1 VQSNDPERRRIL
13 EATWTVLARSGF
25 EGFKVQLV
33 LREAGVSARTF
44 YRHFANKDALFLAVV
59 REEMS
64 RAAPHIRAAVA
75 RAESPVDRITA
86 WIRSLIGA
94 AGDPKRAARTRLFVS
109 LQTINRRFP
118 AEVATG
124 TESLYEPLLEA
135 IAAGRQTG
143 LFPWADPARD
153 AVLIHVLVSGLLS
166 DAVLADAPTLP
177 LETVIEDATN
187 FSLRALG
194 VPPDARAGPR

>member
-1 VQSNDPERRRIL
+1 VQSIDPERQQIL
-13 EATWTVLARSGF
+13 EATWIVLARSGF

-64 RAAPHIRAAVA
+64 RAAPRIRAAVA
-75 RAESPVDRITA
+75 RAEGPIDRIEA
-86 WIRSLIGA
+86 WIRSVIGA

-118 AEVATG
+118 AEVAAG
-124 TESLYEPLLEA
+124 TESLYEPLREA
-135 IAAGRQTG
+135 IAAGKLAG

-166 DAVLADAPTLP
+166 DAALADAPTRP
-177 LETVIEDATN
+177 LETVIEDATY

-194 VPPDARAGPR
+194 VPPDARAGPL

>member
-1 VQSNDPERRRIL
+1 VQSIDAERQRIL
-13 EATWTVLARSGF
+13 EATWIVLARSGF

-59 REEMS
+59 REEMA
-64 RAAPHIRAAVA
+64 RAAPRIQAAVA
-75 RAESPVDRITA
+75 RAEGPVDRIAA
-86 WIRSLIGA
+86 WIRSVIGA
-94 AGDPKRAARTRLFVS
+94 AGDPKRASRTRLFVS

-118 AEVATG
+118 GEVATG
-124 TESLYEPLLEA
+124 TESLYKPLLEA
-135 IAAGRQTG
+135 IAAGQRTG

-153 AVLIHVLVSGLLS
+153 AALIHVLVSGLLS
-166 DAVLADAPTLP
+166 DASLADAPTRP

-194 VPPDARAGPR
+194 VAPDARAGPP